1 MKKINKIISYSVLSF
16 LMIPTLVF
24 AVEKEETVYSN
35 LDYYGKYNRSTVVNK
50 LTFEGEKEIQDET
63 ELKKI
68 LNISGKEKYSLDNG
82 ILTWNTDKKDIF
94 YQGSTE
100 KELPLDVNIKY
111 YLNGKESTIKKM
123 KGKKGDIKIVIDIKN
138 LEKSNYQGKEIYT
151 PFVVSLGTIV
161 DATNNTNVQVTN
173 GMSVDT
179 GTKTMVVALA
189 SPGLYDSLQ
198 LDELKDLDTITIS
211 YHTDKFSLGNIYMV
225 ATPKLLDNKDLDI
238 FKKVDKY
245 TSKIG
250 DLQNGVDKLQEGSNQ
265 LLEGT
270 KALQDELGK
279 KIDELQ
285 SSDNT
290 YVGEVAKDT
299 VTSQLNNNLFSLVQ
313 NTVYNVVK
321 TKALATKEQVMNVA
335 IQNNCASLENT
346 SYYETCKASVMENIT
361 NEQVMGYYEAPTYK
375 EISVGIQ
382 QVVSIYTVET
392 GVQIS
397 EDNKNLATLIAYQ
410 VSGILSTTNY
420 AELVLTNS
428 EMIVPMFHQVFNR
441 VITSYG
447 SIASSVAKETIDT
460 AMKET
465 LSSLQVMYQ
474 AVSKINDGTNKI
486 ATGVKEL
493 NETGIHALTNVV
505 NQYNR
510 SSRTVQ
516 QLKKLSE
523 DYRGFASNN
532 SKNTKFIF
540 KVKSAK

>member
-24 AVEKEETVYSN
+24 AAEKEETVYSN

-82 ILTWNTDKKDIF
+82 ILTWKTDKKDIF

-151 PFVVSLGTIV
+151 PFVVSVGTIV

-346 SYYETCKASVMENIT
+346 AYYETCKASVMENIT

-375 EISVGIQ
+375 EISAGIQ
-382 QVVSIYTVET
+382 QVVSIYTLET

-447 SIASSVAKETIDT
+447 SIASSVAKETMDT

-486 ATGVKEL
+486 ATGIKEL

-505 NQYNR
+505 NQYNH